1 MVKKVKFRS
10 VGDPRLVF
18 VVCKKIRSIMLNAE
32 VIHAVATPQEIKRI
46 RFWLANDER
55 VEK

>member
-10 VGDPRLVF
+10 VGDPSLVL

-32 VIHAVATPQEIKRI
+32 VIHAVATPEEIKII
-46 RFWLANDER
+46 RFWVANDER
-55 VEK
+55 LER

>member
-10 VGDPRLVF
+10 VSDPRLVF